1 MITKSAMSF
10 RKNKDWKM
18 ILYAKA
24 GQGKTT
30 SIKYLK
36 GKTLVLDLDNS
47 FKVLEG
53 VSDNIQQYRF
63 DNGTPEGREFDRTKP
78 IEDLNTFL
86 SDEDIQ
92 NMGKDWDNLVI
103 DNVSSLEKDWFVEKG
118 RSSHNKIS
126 NEIQDYS
133 QWMNYFARVITS
145 IYMIPNVNILI
156 TAWEKKIENELESGQ
171 TFSQYAPD
179 IRDKSLNGFL
189 GLADVVARLVVNPK
203 TNGRGAILEGDNT
216 VYAKNRLDERTVAP
230 IEELFVFDNKKT
242 EEKPKVKQE
251 KEGTK

>member
-1 MITKSAMSF
+1 MSF

-86 SDEDIQ
+86 SDPDVLKAGETF
-92 NMGKDWDNLVI
+92 DNLVI
-103 DNVSSLEKDWFVEKG
+103 DNVSSLEKDWFVERG
-118 RSSHNKIS
+118 RNSKNGIS

-133 QWMNYFARVITS
+133 QWTNYFARIITT
-145 IYMIPNVNILI
+145 IYMIPNLNILI
-156 TAWEKKIENELESGQ
+156 TAWEKKIDNEAESGQ
-171 TFSQYAPD
+171 TFIQYAPD

-203 TNGRGAILEGDNT
+203 TGGRGVILEGDNT
-216 VYAKNRLDERTVAP
+216 VYAKNRLDERKMAP
-230 IEELFVFDNKKT
+230 IEELFNFGKKQEAKT
-242 EEKPKVKQE
+242 KTTE

>member
-53 VSDNIQQYRF
+53 TSDSIQQYRF
-63 DNGTPEGREFDRTKP
+63 DNGTSEGRGFDRTKP
-78 IEDLNTFL
+78 IEDLNNFL
-86 SDEDIQ
+86 SDPDVLKAGETF
-92 NMGKDWDNLVI
+92 DNLVI
-103 DNVSSLEKDWFVEKG
+103 DNVSSLEKDWFVERG
-118 RSSHNKIS
+118 RNSKNGIS

-133 QWMNYFARVITS
+133 QWTNYFSRIVTT

-156 TAWEKKIENELESGQ
+156 TAWEKKIDNETESGQ

-179 IRDKSLNGFL
+179 VRDKSLNGFL

-203 TNGRGAILEGDNT
+203 TGGRGAILEGDNT
-216 VYAKNRLDERTVAP
+216 VYAKNRLDERKMAP
-230 IEELFVFDNKKT
+230 IEELFNFGKKQEAKT
-242 EEKPKVKQE
+242 KTTE

>member
-1 MITKSAMSF
+1 
-10 RKNKDWKM
+10 M

-86 SDEDIQ
+86 SDPDVLKAGETF
-92 NMGKDWDNLVI
+92 DNLVI
-103 DNVSSLEKDWFVEKG
+103 DNVSSLEKDWFVERG
-118 RSSHNKIS
+118 RNSKNGIS

-133 QWMNYFARVITS
+133 QWTNYFARIITT
-145 IYMIPNVNILI
+145 IYMIPNLNILI
-156 TAWEKKIENELESGQ
+156 TAWEKKIDNEAESGQ

-203 TNGRGAILEGDNT
+203 TGGRGAILEGDNT
-216 VYAKNRLDERTVAP
+216 IYAKNRLDERKMAP
-230 IEELFVFDNKKT
+230 IEELFNFDNKNI

-251 KEGTK
+251 KGRY

>member
-63 DNGTPEGREFDRTKP
+63 DNGTSEGREFDRTKP
-78 IEDLNTFL
+78 IEDLNAFL
-86 SDEDIQ
+86 SDEDVQ
-92 NMGKDWDNLVI
+92 NMGKNWDNLVI
-103 DNVSSLEKDWFVEKG
+103 DNVSSLEKDWFVETG
-118 RSSHNKIS
+118 RKSKNGIS

-133 QWMNYFARVITS
+133 RWTNYFARIITT
-145 IYMIPNVNILI
+145 IYMIPDVNILI
-156 TAWEKKIENELESGQ
+156 TAWENKIDNETESGQ

-179 IRDKSLNGFL
+179 VRDKSLNGFL

-203 TNGRGAILEGDNT
+203 TGGRGAILEGDNAI
-216 VYAKNRLDERTVAP
+216 YAKNRLDERKMAS
-230 IEELFVFDNKKT
+230 IEDLFDFNNQNT
-242 EEKPKVKQE
+242 EKY
-251 KEGTK
+251 

>member
-63 DNGTPEGREFDRTKP
+63 DNGTLEGREFDRTKP

-86 SDEDIQ
+86 SDEDVLKA
-92 NMGKDWDNLVI
+92 GETFDNLVI
-103 DNVSSLEKDWFVEKG
+103 DNVSSLEKDWFVERGKNSKNG
-118 RSSHNKIS
+118 IS

-133 QWMNYFARVITS
+133 RWTNYFARIITT
-145 IYMIPNVNILI
+145 IYMIPDVNILI

-171 TFSQYAPD
+171 IFSQYAPD

-203 TNGRGAILEGDNT
+203 TGGRGAILEGDNT

-230 IEELFVFDNKKT
+230 IEELFNFDNNKT
-242 EEKPKVKQE
+242 EKPKTKQE

>member
-86 SDEDIQ
+86 SDEDVLKA
-92 NMGKDWDNLVI
+92 GETFDNLVI
-103 DNVSSLEKDWFVEKG
+103 DNVSSLEKDWFVERG
-118 RSSHNKIS
+118 RNSKNGIS

-133 QWMNYFARVITS
+133 QWTNYFSRIITT
-145 IYMIPNVNILI
+145 IYMIPNLNILI
-156 TAWEKKIENELESGQ
+156 TAWEKKIDNELESGQ

-203 TNGRGAILEGDNT
+203 TGGRGAILEGDNT

-230 IEELFVFDNKKT
+230 IEELFNFDNNKT
-242 EEKPKVKQE
+242 EKPKTKQE